1 MQIIVR
7 KAQCLQQLGDASQ
20 AATAVLEAT
29 HLTAALQ
36 EGQRASY
43 LTALDDVTKAMNNL
57 TTTTTAQATDNTPSN
72 IFRSE
77 FVPLNNTTSRYHVP
91 SNIYEE
97 NTHEKEDFLNMANRY
112 NLLDGQH
119 ESINYMSAAL
129 RLR

>member
-77 FVPLNNTTSRYHVP
+77 FVPLNNT
-91 SNIYEE
+91 EE
-97 NTHEKEDFLNMANRY
+97 NKYFLNLYQLMQNFAY
-112 NLLDGQH
+112 
-119 ESINYMSAAL
+119 INIGPE
-129 RLR
+129 R